1 MQCRHTSN
9 YLLIRYTI
17 LEKSASLGGTWRHN
31 TYPGCACDV
40 PSHLYSFSFF
50 QNPAWTRA
58 YSRQPEIL
66 KYLEDAANKFGILPN
81 VKFGKIVEK
90 SMWEKKRNKWH
101 VETSD
106 GEEFIGDVV
115 VSGLGS
121 LHVAKLPNIPGMEDF
136 AGSSFHTS
144 AWPADYSPKDRD
156 VAVIGTGASAVQ
168 TVPGVASG
176 DPSSLTVFQ
185 RTPAWSPPRADFT
198 FPEWVKRVF
207 AALPFAN
214 TLYRWLLFWRAEWR
228 YRVLFTSSS
237 WLTKKLSKGV
247 HQKVRAYIKAVVK
260 DPELAAKLTPDYE
273 MGCKRITPSDY
284 YLPTFNRDNVHLVT
298 SGIERITSSGIRT
311 VDGEE
316 HKCDTIIFAT
326 GFDLDKSVKAVRQRG
341 LIGSLED
348 DYGDTPSAYLGI
360 AHPNHPNFFSLLG
373 PGTILGHNSVIFM
386 IECEVDYVADALKKM
401 LGLGAKSMAVKEEVF
416 RKYLAYIQENMK
428 GKVFGKSSACGSWYA
443 NAQGINWTLWP
454 LDLVTYWWKTRK
466 VNIGDYNLSF

>member
-1 MQCRHTSN
+1 MFA
-9 YLLIRYTI
+9 RYTI
-17 LEKSASLGGTWRHN
+17 LEKSTSLGGTWRHN

-66 KYLEDAANKFGILPN
+66 KYLEDAAIKFGILPR
-81 VKFGKIVEK
+81 VKFGKRVEK
-90 SMWEKKRNKWH
+90 SSWEKKTNKWH

-106 GEEFIGDVV
+106 GELFIGDVV

-121 LHVAKLPNIPGMEDF
+121 LHVAKLPNIPGMESF
-136 AGSSFHTS
+136 AGLAFHTS
-144 AWPADYSPKDRD
+144 NWPADYSAKGRK

-168 TVPGVASG
+168 TVPGVASQ
-176 DPSSLTVFQ
+176 DPATLTVFQ

-198 FPEWVKRVF
+198 FPEWVKRLF
-207 AALPFAN
+207 ALLPFAN

-237 WLTKKLSKGV
+237 WLTKRLSKGV

-260 DPELAAKLTPDYE
+260 DPELAAKLTPDYD
-273 MGCKRITPSDY
+273 MGCKRITPSDH

-298 SGIERITSSGIRT
+298 SGIERITDSGIKT
-311 VDGEE
+311 VDGVERS
-316 HKCDTIIFAT
+316 CDTIIYAT
-326 GFDLDKSVKAVRQRG
+326 GFDLDKSVKAVCQQG
-341 LIGSLED
+341 LRGSLEE
-348 DYGDTPSAYLGI
+348 DYGDTPSAFLGI

-386 IECEVDYVADALKKM
+386 IECEVNYVADALQRM
-401 LGLGAKSMAVKEEVF
+401 LGMGAKSMAVKEEV
-416 RKYLAYIQENMK
+416 YLDYLTFVRENMQ
-428 GKVFGKSSACGSWYA
+428 GKVFGNSSACGGWYA
-443 NAQGINWTLWP
+443 NAQVCIFVW
-454 LDLVTYWWKTRK
+454 YA
-466 VNIGDYNLSF
+466 